1 MRRYLSLVVGVL
13 VAATCAR
20 LGVWQLDRL
29 AQRRAH
35 NRVAAERLALPPLA
49 LSESTATLLASQPD
63 GFRFRRVT
71 AAGSFDFTRQLVV
84 LAQAHAGLPGIH
96 VVTPLR
102 LSDTVAVLVER
113 GWLPSPDG
121 RSLDTAW
128 VAEPESTVAQ
138 GVLLRA
144 EARRASA
151 SGADTWP
158 RAVLAPDPG
167 AVGHAYPYR
176 LLPLLLRRDSLPAGV
191 ANLRPVPVPELSNGP
206 HLSYAIQW
214 FAFAVIALVG
224 SSIVFARQGGTR
236 SPLASSGSPP
246 PPAGREGPVA

>member
-13 VAATCAR
+13 VAATCVR

-29 AQRRAH
+29 AQRRAY
-35 NRVAAERLALPPLA
+35 NRVIAGRLALPPLA
-49 LSESTATLLASQPD
+49 LNDSTLSLAGVQPD
-63 GFRFRRVT
+63 SLRFRRVT
-71 AAGSFDFTRQLVV
+71 AAGRFDFSRQLVV

-102 LSDTVAVLVER
+102 FSDSTAVLVER

-128 VAEPESTVAQ
+128 IAEPESTMAV

-144 EARRASA
+144 EARRAGTV
-151 SGADTWP
+151 GADTWP
-158 RAVLAPDPG
+158 LAVLSPDPA
-167 AVGHAYPYR
+167 AVGPAYPYR
-176 LLPLLLRRDSLPAGV
+176 LLPLLLRRDSLPPGV
-191 ANLRPVPVPELSNGP
+191 ADLQPVPVPAVSEGP

-214 FAFAVIALVG
+214 FAFATIALVG
-224 SSIVFARQGGTR
+224 SAIVFARLGVGC
-236 SPLASSGSPP
+236 SPP
-246 PPAGREGPVA
+246 VPFGDFASPGGRDGPAT